1 MIPSSQ
7 FTKARA
13 LFSTLL
19 SQVVQSADKASAIQ
33 RFQAGGK
40 RVAMVGDGART
51 MPRQLA
57 TANVGIAI
65 DAGTEG
71 VTCRRDVT
79 VAISLAREPDLQSR
93 ATRNAFETHKR
104 MRILEGSRLDLR
116 QC

>member
-13 LFSTLL
+13 FYSTLL

-33 RFQAGGK
+33 RFQVGGK
-40 RVAMVGDGART
+40 RVATVGDGANDA
-51 MPRQLA
+51 PALA
-57 TANVGIAI
+57 TPNVGIAI

-79 VAISLAREPDLQSR
+79 VAISRAREPDLQSR
-93 ATRNAFETHKR
+93 ASRNAFEAHKR
-104 MRILEGSRLDLR
+104 MRILEGLQLDLR